1 LILRRKVPMPR
12 FGLPNV
18 KKLEA
23 KGDVPGLIKALGSHK
38 TAVRIAAAEALGHV
52 GDASAVPALIV
63 AFKDWDMR
71 EAAVEALAHIG
82 AAALEPL
89 IAALR
94 DGDRD
99 VRIYAAGALGQIG
112 DTRAVKPLI
121 SALQDQG
128 MLVRVAAADAL
139 DRLGWKPDSAA
150 A

>member
-1 LILRRKVPMPR
+1 MPL

-23 KGDVPGLIKALGSHK
+23 KGDVPRLIKALGSHK

-52 GDASAVPALIV
+52 GDASAVQPLIV
-63 AFKDWDMR
+63 ALKAWDVR

-82 AAALEPL
+82 AEALEPL
-89 IAALR
+89 IAALSE
-94 DGDRD
+94 GDRD

-112 DTRAVKPLI
+112 ETRAVEPLI
-121 SALQDQG
+121 SALQDPG
-128 MLVRVAAADAL
+128 MLVRVAAAEAL
-139 DRLGWKPDSAA
+139 DRLGWKPDRAA